1 MMTGASLAAG
11 PAVET
16 VLLVHGAGADDSS
29 WSKAIPLLQARGLH
43 VVSVQIP
50 LTSLADD
57 VAATE
62 RAMALETGPLILEGI
77 HMVGL

>member
-16 VLLVHGAGADDSS
+16 VLLVHGAG